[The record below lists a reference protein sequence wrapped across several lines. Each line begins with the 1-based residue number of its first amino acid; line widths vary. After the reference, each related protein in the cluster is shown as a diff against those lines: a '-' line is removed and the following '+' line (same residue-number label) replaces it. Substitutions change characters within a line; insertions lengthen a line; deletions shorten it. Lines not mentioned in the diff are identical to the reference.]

1 MDLDIIKKT
10 QQQKKSWKKNFILD
24 NKEEI
29 KIHDPIISD
38 IKGFKNFLKNIL
50 INRGN
55 VEEYLIDDLFDYN
68 GLSQIISAFTH
79 SSLTVLNPNNTDYE
93 FFENLGDL
101 TVNKCII
108 WYTHRRFP
116 NLKTDP
122 NGVQIMA
129 EYKKQAIDKQTF
141 RYYSE
146 ELGFSQWIRYAA
158 IPYKEKDNI
167 KYITLDSSM
176 KEDVFECFFAS
187 LEDLIDG
194 KILINTGYSIC
205 YNIISSLLD
214 EKDINLNLESLKDP
228 KTKLQEIFQ
237 KLKQPFP
244 KYVFPDKGPY
254 KGYVQFDLYNVDTK
268 KIPKFLDW
276 IKFTNE
282 NLKTTFQIYS
292 DDNIQI
298 KKIAEKS
305 AAEKALQFLDKTYN
319 ITWSSKI

>member
-1 MDLDIIKKT
+1 MDDALIKKS
-10 QQQKKSWKKNFILD
+10 QQQKKSWKKNFIID

-29 KIHDPIISD
+29 KIIDPINSN
-38 IKGFKNFLKNIL
+38 IKEFKDFLKNIL
-50 INRGN
+50 ITRGN
-55 VEEYLIDDLFDYN
+55 VEQFLLDDLLDYN

-79 SSLTVLNPNNTDYE
+79 SSLTVLKPETTNYE

-101 TVNKCII
+101 TVNKCVI

-116 NLKTDP
+116 DLKNDP
-122 NGVQIMA
+122 NGVQTMA
-129 EYKKQAIDKQTF
+129 EYKKIAIEKSTF
-141 RYYSE
+141 RDYSD
-146 ELGFSQWIRYAA
+146 ELGFTKWIRYAA

-176 KEDVFECFFAS
+176 KEDVFESFFAC

-194 KILINTGYSIC
+194 RILINTGYSIC

-214 EKDINLNLESLKDP
+214 EKDINLNLETLKDS

-244 KYVFPDKGPY
+244 KYVFPEKGPY
-254 KGYVQFDLYNVDTK
+254 KGYVQFDLYNIDTR
-268 KIPKFLDW
+268 KIPKW
-276 IKFTNE
+276 IEHINDYS
-282 NLKTTFQIYS
+282 KTTFKIWS
-292 DDNIQI
+292 DDNIPI

-305 AAEKALQFLDKTYN
+305 AAEKALQFLDKTYG
-319 ITWSSKI
+319 IFWSPKI